1 MVGDSSS
8 SRSLRVLN
16 RFFKEEPAYAFYGRG
31 KQGSSRNVV
40 SLLTNSIR
48 VEIRSTLR
56 LLKTIANKPH
66 LLTRDMVIE
75 VYTWLEESVKYMD
88 ISLEALLHEIMNK
101 IGTKVS
107 DMGPLVARKRVLLIG
122 SAQRSL
128 QRMLETELKFQVC
141 LPPGEVFS
149 ALASAAGEL
158 QNVVDLLGLIDKTL
172 PGLVRDALSHKDV
185 KKLEKHT
192 LQFLVANVGEE
203 AVEGTM
209 TRWMTEKQTRY
220 MAYRRGLVLNKRR
233 VMRARMNCVKE
244 HGKLPAEIGAMLRE
258 EEKLQLADQEV
269 MNPEVQRMLNSTASL
284 RLSKKFGN
292 YPAVNEWS
300 DEEWEAEQEE
310 FESQQVLYRVEVTGQ

>member
-1 MVGDSSS
+1 MVTDNCS
-8 SRSLRVLN
+8 SRSLRVLGT
-16 RFFKEEPAYAFYGRG
+16 FFKEEPAYAFYGRG
-31 KQGSSRNVV
+31 KHGSSRNVV

-48 VEIRSTLR
+48 VEIQSTLR
-56 LLKTIANKPH
+56 LLKTIADKPH
-66 LLTRDMVIE
+66 LLTRDMVAD
-75 VYTWLEESVKYMD
+75 VYAWLEDSVKYMD
-88 ISLEALLHEIMNK
+88 ISFEALLHEIMNK

-107 DMGPLVARKRVLLIG
+107 DMGPLAARKRVLLIG

-158 QNVVDLLGLIDKTL
+158 RSVVHLLGVIDKTV
-172 PGLVRDALSHKDV
+172 PGFVREALSVKEV
-185 KKLEKHT
+185 KKLEKHV
-192 LQFLVANVGEE
+192 LEFLVANVGEE

-220 MAYRRGLVLNKRR
+220 MAYRRGLVLSKRR
-233 VMRARMNCVKE
+233 VLRARVKCAKE

-284 RLSKKFGN
+284 RLSKRFGS
-292 YPAVNEWS
+292 YAAVNEWS
-300 DEEWEAEQEE
+300 DEEWESEQEE
-310 FESQQVLYRVEVTGQ
+310 FESQVLYRVEVTGQ